1 VVHIKSKTG
10 VLLLSH
16 CGYSFIEE
24 LIQNATAQGLKSFVL
39 SSRPLPSDRHRIREL
54 QEKSTWLGLGE
65 HHELTSQ
72 EIKQAL
78 NYLAA
83 QGYRVACCLSVWEGY
98 RILMAMANQELGVAD
113 MSLAQ
118 IELLLNK
125 YELREQLRQAGLSQA
140 NAVLLNAQTWADL
153 QAKGKA
159 VFVKPVTGIA
169 SYGTFR
175 LTPNKRWQDI
185 AQIQANIAADPTYR
199 SIFSGNR
206 GFMAEDYIPG
216 QEFSFEIIVTAG
228 SPSVVAIHEKLELDE
243 SGSAVLENACVSPP
257 VHLDNRQL
265 QDARAWIAQL
275 FEHLQLRWG
284 CYHLEA
290 RCHKGHWEVI
300 EINPRVGGA
309 LISPS
314 VKVLTQGI
322 SMTQLWLNNLLY
334 QQPDQQ
340 VQQEAR
346 LAALDVGTDT
356 YQPTL
361 VSSYFRVYFAE
372 PGLIRAIH
380 QAPCCLEPE
389 LVQISLQPGTEVV
402 ERARE
407 VFLGQIL
414 WAIPQEQQQ
423 ELLPK
428 LITESR
434 QAIQVEYELSR
445 SLLQSAA

>member
-1 VVHIKSKTG
+1 MSKTG

-24 LIQNATAQGLKSFVL
+24 LISNAAAQGLESFVL
-39 SSRPLPSDRHRIREL
+39 SSRPLPGDRHRIKEL
-54 QEKSTWLGLGE
+54 QEKSTWVGLGE
-65 HHELTSQ
+65 HHELTWQ
-72 EIKQAL
+72 ELKKAL

-83 QGYRVACCLSVWEGY
+83 QGYRVVCCLSVWEGY
-98 RILMAMANQELGVAD
+98 RTLMARANQELGVAD

-125 YELREQLRQAGLSQA
+125 YELRQQLRQAGLSQT
-140 NAVLLNAQTWADL
+140 NAVLLNAQTWSDL
-153 QAKGKA
+153 QAQGKA

-175 LTPNKRWQDI
+175 LTPDKRWQDI
-185 AQIQANIAADPTYR
+185 AQIQADIATDPTYR
-199 SIFSGNR
+199 SIFSGDR

-216 QEFSFEIIVTAG
+216 QEFSFEIIATAG
-228 SPSVVAIHEKLELDE
+228 SLSVVAIHEKLELDE
-243 SGSAVLENACVSPP
+243 SGSAVLENSCVSPP
-257 VHLDNRQL
+257 VHLNERQIR
-265 QDARAWIAQL
+265 DAQAWVAQL
-275 FEHLQLRWG
+275 FDHLQLHWG

-290 RCHKGHWEVI
+290 RCHNGHWEVI

-334 QQPDQQ
+334 QQPEQQ
-340 VQQEAR
+340 MQQKAY
-346 LAALDVGTDT
+346 LAIFDVGTDT
-356 YQPTL
+356 YQPTP

-372 PGLIRAIH
+372 PGRIRSIH

-389 LVQISLQPGTEVV
+389 LVQVSLQPGTEVV

-414 WAIPQEQQQ
+414 WAIPQEQRQ

-428 LITESR
+428 LITESQ

-445 SLLQSAA
+445 SLLHSAA